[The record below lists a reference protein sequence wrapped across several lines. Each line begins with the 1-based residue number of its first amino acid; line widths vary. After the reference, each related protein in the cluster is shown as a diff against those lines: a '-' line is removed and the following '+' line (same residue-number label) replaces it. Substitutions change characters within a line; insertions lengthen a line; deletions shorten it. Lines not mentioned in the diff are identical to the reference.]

1 MSGDRSPDRPWC
13 RRRSLSETAAILE
26 ASASRFGVARI
37 GSITRLDGL
46 GIPTVTAVREDPVGE
61 SVSVCTGK
69 GATELEARVGAL
81 AEALERYCAEPRDR
95 IEIITAP
102 YQALAPN
109 ALAPELLTLR
119 AEPDTHS
126 PLDWVRGYTL
136 AGAASRAI
144 WVPANAVFFPYQPR
158 DGASALFAS
167 HTTGIATG
175 GTVEEALVFGL
186 LECIERDAY
195 SRAVALASAGR
206 GEEIPIIAVDDA
218 RHVASDEI
226 DALVKAG
233 MTFLIRDLTC
243 DTGVPTYLCTIS
255 DGFHAHSGCT
265 ARPNG
270 AHALREAIR
279 EATQSRLT
287 DIQGAREDLTQRGLQ
302 SEVDDWFLQP
312 GASPAATV
320 KQGWC
325 EENAVVVLD
334 RLDRQLRSLP
344 QPVEAVW
351 VDLSLQGVDA
361 AVVRAITPGLELWA
375 FDPTRSGQRGQ
386 NWLCPPEP

>member
-13 RRRSLSETAAILE
+13 RRRSLSEMAAILE

-37 GSITRLDGL
+37 GAITRLDGL
-46 GIPTVTAVREDPVGE
+46 GIPAVTVVRADPVGE

-102 YQALAPN
+102 RQTQAPN
-109 ALAPELLTLR
+109 ALAPELLTLP
-119 AEPDTHS
+119 ADATKDA
-126 PLDWVRGYTL
+126 PLDWVRGSTL

-144 WVPANAVFFPYQPR
+144 WIPANAVFFPYRPR
-158 DGASALFAS
+158 SGASALFAS

-175 GTVEEALVFGL
+175 ATVEEALVFGL

-206 GEEIPIIAVDDA
+206 GEEIPVIAIDDG
-218 RHVASDEI
+218 RRVASEEI
-226 DALVKAG
+226 DALVRSG
-233 MTFLIRDLTC
+233 MRFLIRDLTC

-265 ARPNG
+265 ARPN
-270 AHALREAIR
+270 AVHALREAIR

-287 DIQGAREDLTQRGLQ
+287 DIQGAREDLAERGLQ
-302 SEVDDWFLQP
+302 SEIDDWFLQP
-312 GASPAATV
+312 GASPTAAV
-320 KQGWC
+320 RQGWC
-325 EENAVVVLD
+325 EDDAVAVLD
-334 RLDRQLRSLP
+334 RLNRQLRVLP
-344 QPVEAVW
+344 QPVETVW
-351 VDLSLQGVDA
+351 VDLSLEGVDA
-361 AVVRAITPGLELWA
+361 AVVRAITPGLEIWA
-375 FDPTRSGQRGQ
+375 FDPTRAGMRGQ
-386 NWLCPPEP
+386 SWLCPPEP